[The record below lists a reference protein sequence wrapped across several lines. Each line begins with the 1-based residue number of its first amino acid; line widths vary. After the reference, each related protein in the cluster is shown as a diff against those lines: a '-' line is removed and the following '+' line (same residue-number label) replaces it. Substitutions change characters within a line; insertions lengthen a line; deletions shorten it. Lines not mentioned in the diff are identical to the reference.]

1 MKPRVM
7 ILVIFTA
14 FVGMVLA
21 PVTVLSLL
29 NFFLYFT
36 FNNSWVQDHQPH
48 LICGLMRDIDQE
60 VWKGQKKDQYRNGNH
75 FSK

>member
-21 PVTVLSLL
+21 PVNIEPLTSFYILLSITLGAGSSAA
-29 NFFLYFT
+29 
-36 FNNSWVQDHQPH
+36 FNMWFD
-48 LICGLMRDIDQE
+48 RDIDQE
-60 VWKGQKKDQYRNGNH
+60 MEKNI
-75 FSK
+75 